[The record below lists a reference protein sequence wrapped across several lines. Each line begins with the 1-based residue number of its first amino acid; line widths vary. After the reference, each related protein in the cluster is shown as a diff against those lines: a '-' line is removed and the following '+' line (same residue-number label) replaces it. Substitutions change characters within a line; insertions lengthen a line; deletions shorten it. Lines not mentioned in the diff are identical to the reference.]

1 MLQHYL
7 KKEKKSGCFSLD
19 QIGGQAADEIMNA
32 VALKRK
38 KKKKKTGM
46 VNVLV
51 MNQIC
56 KHVAVL
62 KKDGLENIAALH

>member
-32 VALKRK
+32 VALKKKEK
-38 KKKKKTGM
+38 KKDWHGECASYE
-46 VNVLV
+46 LD
-51 MNQIC
+51 
-56 KHVAVL
+56 L
-62 KKDGLENIAALH
+62 